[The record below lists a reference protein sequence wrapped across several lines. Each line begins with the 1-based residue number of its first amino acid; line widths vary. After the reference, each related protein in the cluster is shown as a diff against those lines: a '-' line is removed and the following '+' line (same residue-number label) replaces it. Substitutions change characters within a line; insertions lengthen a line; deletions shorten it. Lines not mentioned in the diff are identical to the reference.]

1 MNWESPFE
9 NRGETMPTRA
19 NPDWIKDQ
27 LAILRETGK
36 LDITSSYNI
45 AIQPLIIHLTNNG
58 KSFKLYNL
66 GAGVKRLTT
75 ETNICP
81 CCKRK
86 L

>member
-1 MNWESPFE
+1 
-9 NRGETMPTRA
+9 MPTKV
-19 NPDWIKDQ
+19 NPNWIKEQ

-36 LDITSSYNI
+36 LDTTTSYTP
-45 AIQPLIIHLTNNG
+45 AIQSLIVYLTNHE

-75 ETNICP
+75 ETDTCP

>member
-1 MNWESPFE
+1 MNP
-9 NRGETMPTRA
+9 NGGTMPTRV
-19 NPDWIKDQ
+19 NPAWIKQQ
-27 LAILRETGK
+27 LTILRETGK
-36 LDITSSYNI
+36 LDATTSYNP
-45 AIQPLIIHLTNNG
+45 AIQSLMVHLTNNG

-75 ETNICP
+75 ETDTCP

>member
-1 MNWESPFE
+1 
-9 NRGETMPTRA
+9 MPARV
-19 NPDWIKDQ
+19 NPAWIKQQ
-27 LAILRETGK
+27 LTILRETGK
-36 LDITSSYNI
+36 LDATTSYTP
-45 AIQPLIIHLTNNG
+45 AIQSLMVYLTNNG

-75 ETNICP
+75 ETDICP